1 MAGARDLMS
10 KIHLPGHMDGRTSK
24 RGPGY
29 TERLSWA
36 RTAMWAHVADADQE
50 AEDMAAWHSKRPRPV
65 HISGTWAALPKAR
78 REKYL
83 DGGRAPHRSLVEGV
97 ALASP
102 ASLDVYES
110 RLWTALRSDTDLA
123 TCQILLRSLGGMER
137 LRSLEMVLLEGD
149 LQKLSGSLME
159 WNTAALLVAAI
170 RLAMY
175 DGDKK
180 GAFQYGRLLT
190 QVISY
195 LGLLSRYR
203 GGIERLWDLVSRG
216 VLAGLSDGSYLYAE
230 RVDVLVAFSQVL
242 SDRKADLQYLCGGT
256 RRMAASCDFQMSTLI
271 DAFHFYV
278 TAFSTPG
285 AEAHDSLISMIEASE
300 WLHPVQSQAVS
311 VLRDRRLFEPL
322 PA

>member
-1 MAGARDLMS
+1 
-10 KIHLPGHMDGRTSK
+10 
-24 RGPGY
+24 
-29 TERLSWA
+29 
-36 RTAMWAHVADADQE
+36 
-50 AEDMAAWHSKRPRPV
+50 
-65 HISGTWAALPKAR
+65 
-78 REKYL
+78 
-83 DGGRAPHRSLVEGV
+83 
-97 ALASP
+97 
-102 ASLDVYES
+102 
-110 RLWTALRSDTDLA
+110 
-123 TCQILLRSLGGMER
+123 
-137 LRSLEMVLLEGD
+137 MVLLEGD